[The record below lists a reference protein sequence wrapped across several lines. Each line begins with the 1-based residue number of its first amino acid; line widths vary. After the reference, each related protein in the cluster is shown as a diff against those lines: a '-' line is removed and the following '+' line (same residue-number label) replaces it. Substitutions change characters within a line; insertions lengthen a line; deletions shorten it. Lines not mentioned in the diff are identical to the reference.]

1 MELGYP
7 ELRFHDLRHTFASIM
22 VDINEG
28 QSDMKTAKSLQEA
41 LGHYSVWFTYDTY
54 ASLFDEQ
61 KKSFAK
67 STQKAFDR
75 AMDLPQNDA
84 PKATD

>member
-1 MELGYP
+1 MDNRSE
-7 ELRFHDLRHTFASIM
+7 
-22 VDINEG
+22 
-28 QSDMKTAKSLQEA
+28 QQQ
-41 LGHYSVWFTYDTY
+41 HYSVWFTYDTY